1 MELMP
6 YLQIREA
13 RLPGKGVGVGSGATS
28 LLSACPFV
36 VTRLQPGTYV
46 VTPGQSAA
54 PPPWIEEAGKG
65 GEERRQAGLAGSSGQ
80 CQA

>member
-6 YLQIREA
+6 YLQIKEA
-13 RLPGKGVGVGSGATS
+13 RLPSKGVGSGTMS
-28 LLSACPFV
+28 LPSACTFV
-36 VTRLQPGTYV
+36 VTRLHPVTYP

-65 GEERRQAGLAGSSGQ
+65 GEERLQAGLAGSSGQ